1 MLSRHPGTTLLLNDA
16 QAAEIRSQFPILR
29 HKVSLNSCSQ
39 GALCEAV
46 EAGLREYLESWH
58 AHGSPWD
65 LWVDHYEQARTLFA
79 RFIGADADEV
89 AIVTSASEG
98 INSLA
103 SALLFRERK
112 KVVMGEFE
120 FPTMGHIWL
129 AQRPRGAEIEFIAA
143 RDNRV
148 AIEDYAAR
156 IDRNTLIVP
165 LTRVCFANG
174 FRSPVREVVAA
185 AHDKGALVLLDDFQD
200 AGTRPVDVKALGVD
214 FYVTGTLKYLLGSP
228 GLAFLYVRRE
238 LIPALV
244 PTVTGWFGQAN
255 PFAFD
260 VKHLDPA
267 PSARRFQSG
276 SPPVP
281 SIYSTVPGLKLLMN
295 TGMENVAERVQHL
308 TRKLM
313 EGAEKLGIESKT
325 PADSVGPLVVLRAH
339 DAEALVKKL
348 AERDIAAS
356 ARRDGLR
363 ISFHL
368 YNSDQD
374 VQSLLMALEHNLDL
388 LVTKHPAA
396 AGH

>member
-1 MLSRHPGTTLLLNDA
+1 MPAAPSTGQLLLPVGGRCLSARVTVAHHRHTLNVSEDPA
-16 QAAEIRSQFPILR
+16 RSRKSSPSAGKMAA
-29 HKVSLNSCSQ
+29 HKL
-39 GALCEAV
+39 
-46 EAGLREYLESWH
+46 
-58 AHGSPWD
+58 
-65 LWVDHYEQARTLFA
+65 
-79 RFIGADADEV
+79 
-89 AIVTSASEG
+89 ASE
-98 INSLA
+98 
-103 SALLFRERK
+103 
-112 KVVMGEFE
+112 
-120 FPTMGHIWL
+120 
-129 AQRPRGAEIEFIAA
+129 
-143 RDNRV
+143 
-148 AIEDYAAR
+148 
-156 IDRNTLIVP
+156 
-165 LTRVCFANG
+165 
-174 FRSPVREVVAA
+174 
-185 AHDKGALVLLDDFQD
+185 
-200 AGTRPVDVKALGVD
+200 
-214 FYVTGTLKYLLGSP
+214 
-228 GLAFLYVRRE
+228 RRE